1 MRSQDRSIQGLH
13 SCSHGYFTQP
23 QETVADLMDIG
34 EGMSILKDGTIK
46 FNCDMCFTNYVNNP
60 ITGEKMSMTPE
71 ASVYNTW
78 TGPDFVP
85 FFKERARMTFDGLY
99 GKEVENIA
107 IESYRICW

>member
-1 MRSQDRSIQGLH
+1 MN
-13 SCSHGYFTQP
+13 
-23 QETVADLMDIG
+23 AG

-46 FNCDMCFTNYVNNP
+46 FNCDMCFTNYVTNP
-60 ITGEKMSMTPE
+60 VTGEKMSMAPE
-71 ASVYNTW
+71 VSAYNTW

-99 GKEVENIA
+99 GKEVENLS